1 MSLIKAR
8 VTYTS
13 EVDCYENIKQYFPY
27 IIDII
32 IYIIIGVGL
41 VRNWIAIN
49 LVLLILLPKITF
61 DEFREWKENR
71 KILTFISFLALFVA
85 LILQIVLII
94 KTGKLL

>member
-1 MSLIKAR
+1 MK
-8 VTYTS
+8 
-13 EVDCYENIKQYFPY
+13 NIKQYFPY

-32 IYIIIGVGL
+32 IYIVIGIGI

-49 LVLLILLPKITF
+49 LVLLIFLPKITF

-71 KILTFISFLALFVA
+71 KISTFISFLALFVA
-85 LILQIVLII
+85 LILQVVLII

>member
-1 MSLIKAR
+1 MK
-8 VTYTS
+8 
-13 EVDCYENIKQYFPY
+13 NIKQYFPY

-71 KILTFISFLALFVA
+71 KISTFISFLALFVA
-85 LILQIVLII
+85 LILQVVLII
-94 KTGKLL
+94 KTGKLLYIFLS

>member
-1 MSLIKAR
+1 MK
-8 VTYTS
+8 
-13 EVDCYENIKQYFPY
+13 NIKQYFPY

-41 VRNWIAIN
+41 VCNWIAIN

-71 KILTFISFLALFVA
+71 KISTFISFLALFVA
-85 LILQIVLII
+85 LILQVVLII

>member
-1 MSLIKAR
+1 MK
-8 VTYTS
+8 
-13 EVDCYENIKQYFPY
+13 NIKQYFPY

-71 KILTFISFLALFVA
+71 KISTFISFLSLFVA
-85 LILQIVLII
+85 LILQVVLII

>member
-1 MSLIKAR
+1 MK
-8 VTYTS
+8 
-13 EVDCYENIKQYFPY
+13 NIKKYFPY

-32 IYIIIGVGL
+32 IYIVIGIGI

-49 LVLLILLPKITF
+49 LLLLILLPKITL

-71 KILTFISFLALFVA
+71 KISTFISFLALFVA
-85 LILQIVLII
+85 LILQVVLII

>member
-1 MSLIKAR
+1 MK
-8 VTYTS
+8 
-13 EVDCYENIKQYFPY
+13 NIKQYSPY

-71 KILTFISFLALFVA
+71 KISTFISFLALFVA
-85 LILQIVLII
+85 LILQVVLII

>member
-1 MSLIKAR
+1 MK
-8 VTYTS
+8 
-13 EVDCYENIKQYFPY
+13 NIKQYFPY

-32 IYIIIGVGL
+32 IYIVIGIGI

-49 LVLLILLPKITF
+49 LLLLILLPKITL

-71 KILTFISFLALFVA
+71 KISTFISFLALFVA

-94 KTGKLL
+94 KTGELL

>member
-1 MSLIKAR
+1 MK
-8 VTYTS
+8 
-13 EVDCYENIKQYFPY
+13 NIKQYFPY

-71 KILTFISFLALFVA
+71 KISTFISFLALFVA
-85 LILQIVLII
+85 LILQVVLII
-94 KTGKLL
+94 KNGKLL

>member
-1 MSLIKAR
+1 MK
-8 VTYTS
+8 
-13 EVDCYENIKQYFPY
+13 NIKQYFPY

-32 IYIIIGVGL
+32 IYIVIGIGI

-49 LVLLILLPKITF
+49 LLLLILLPKITL

-71 KILTFISFLALFVA
+71 KISTFISFLALFVA

>member
-1 MSLIKAR
+1 MK
-8 VTYTS
+8 
-13 EVDCYENIKQYFPY
+13 NIKQYFPY

-49 LVLLILLPKITF
+49 LVFLILLPKITF

-71 KILTFISFLALFVA
+71 KISTFISFLTLFVA
-85 LILQIVLII
+85 LILQVVLII

>member
-1 MSLIKAR
+1 MK
-8 VTYTS
+8 
-13 EVDCYENIKQYFPY
+13 NIKQYFPY

-71 KILTFISFLALFVA
+71 KISTFISFLALFVA
-85 LILQIVLII
+85 LILQVVLII

>member
-1 MSLIKAR
+1 MKH
-8 VTYTS
+8 
-13 EVDCYENIKQYFPY
+13 IKQYFPY

-71 KILTFISFLALFVA
+71 KISTFISFLALFVA
-85 LILQIVLII
+85 LILQVVLII

>member
-1 MSLIKAR
+1 MK
-8 VTYTS
+8 
-13 EVDCYENIKQYFPY
+13 NIKQYFPY

-71 KILTFISFLALFVA
+71 KISTFISFLALFVA
-85 LILQIVLII
+85 RV
-94 KTGKLL
+94 

>member
-1 MSLIKAR
+1 MK
-8 VTYTS
+8 
-13 EVDCYENIKQYFPY
+13 NIKQYFPY

-71 KILTFISFLALFVA
+71 KISTFISFLALFVA
-85 LILQIVLII
+85 LILQVVYKDR
-94 KTGKLL
+94 KTTINILVINCGAYH

>member
-1 MSLIKAR
+1 MK
-8 VTYTS
+8 
-13 EVDCYENIKQYFPY
+13 NIKQYFPY

-32 IYIIIGVGL
+32 IYIVIGIGI

-49 LVLLILLPKITF
+49 LLLLILLPKITL

-71 KILTFISFLALFVA
+71 KISTFISFLALFVA
-85 LILQIVLII
+85 LILQVVLII